1 MRAIVSAVVGTL
13 AALLASVPALADPY
27 LPPND
32 DTVLQVLARPFT
44 GGMRLERARDTL
56 AQESTDPERA
66 AQLAGSYLEANAA
79 TGEPRYLGY
88 AKKALEPW
96 NVAAQPP
103 LHVWLLRA
111 RIEQRLHSFDTARAD
126 LEALLRVHPDAG
138 EAAMLLST
146 VALVQGD
153 YAAADRGCAAL
164 RQQRAALMAQ
174 ICAAN
179 RAQYGGAAAQSLRT
193 LTVLLDGGAI
203 PPGPIGVWA
212 RTLAAELAVG
222 VGDDAA
228 ALAHYRRAVEESQ
241 REDFPDLYLLG
252 SYADFLTDMNDPA
265 AALEALRDAP
275 ATDAVLIRRAVAMP
289 EGEERTAL
297 VAVLR
302 ERMTD
307 LAARGDAEHAR
318 EQAWFHLHVTRDPA
332 AALTQASRNWQT
344 QHEMRDARLLLEA
357 AVAARDKSAAR
368 PVVEWA
374 RAHGIRH
381 QWLDELVAQVAH
393 EPKID

>member
-1 MRAIVSAVVGTL
+1 MGTL
-13 AALLASVPALADPY
+13 AALLASVPAIAEPY
-27 LPPND
+27 LPPSD
-32 DTVLQVLARPFT
+32 DTVLQVLARPLA
-44 GGMRLERARDTL
+44 GGIRLERARDTL
-56 AQESTDPERA
+56 AAKHSDPDRA
-66 AQLAGSYLEANAA
+66 AELAASYLEANAA

-88 AKKALEPW
+88 AKKTLEPW
-96 NVAAQPP
+96 SADAQPP
-103 LHVWLLRA
+103 LHIWLLRA
-111 RIEQRLHSFDTARAD
+111 RIEQRLHSFAAARAD
-126 LEALLRVHPDAG
+126 LEALLRAHPDAG

-153 YAAADRGCAAL
+153 YAAADEGCAAL
-164 RQQRAALMAQ
+164 RHQGAALMAQ

-179 RAQYGGAAAQSLRT
+179 RAQYGGSASQSLRT
-193 LTVLLDGGAI
+193 LTVLLDAGAI
-203 PPGPIGVWA
+203 PPGSIEVWA

-222 VGDDAA
+222 VGDNAA
-228 ALAHYRRAVEESQ
+228 ALAHYRRAIDESQ
-241 REDFPDLYLLG
+241 REDSPDLYLLG
-252 SYADFLTDMNDPA
+252 SYADFLTDMNEPA

-289 EGEERTAL
+289 EGEERAAL
-297 VAVLR
+297 VTVLR

-318 EQAWFHLHVTRDPA
+318 EQAWFHLHVARDPA
-332 AALTQASRNWQT
+332 TALAHASRNWQT

-357 AVAARDKSAAR
+357 AVAAEDKSAAQ

-374 RAHGIRH
+374 RAHEIRY
-381 QWLDELVAQVAH
+381 QWLDALVAQVAR